1 LWSQTSKKIS
11 NCNEYIKY
19 REIFGSDKAQRL
31 FRRHVKMLKDEQ
43 LSKRVQNYLE
53 MLPDIIQELV
63 PEMASLK
70 DG

>member
-1 LWSQTSKKIS
+1 
-11 NCNEYIKY
+11 
-19 REIFGSDKAQRL
+19 
-31 FRRHVKMLKDEQ
+31 MLKDEQ

-70 DG
+70 DGLVILKFLFKINV